1 MNRYQAPLIFLV
13 FWFGLLAVGN
23 RFLRDPGQ
31 FWHTRVGED
40 ILTGGFVRTDPYTFT
55 FHGTRW
61 TPYQWLGELVMAL
74 CYRVSGFDTQ
84 LVLATALVAGLYA
97 WLATQLLRTGL
108 HPIFAMG
115 ATFFT
120 LFAASTHFHVRPHLF
135 TMIGMVVTFWMLSE
149 YDARRI
155 KLWQLLWLV
164 PLYWVWTNIHGGTM
178 GGLATLAM
186 AGAGWVLVKLLKWPE
201 AKSWGESAGFVGIAV
216 VCGAMAFCSPYG
228 IEMVRTWLYI
238 NNGMTK
244 LPQLIVEHSPLDLS
258 NPFAWPTVILAVG
271 YVTLLALT
279 FPRRPQVVWLIPL
292 FWMVQSFLRVRH
304 GAIFA
309 PVALFVMAEI
319 WPHTILAK
327 WLAFRRPDVYKPSN
341 DRPREAWK
349 ILIAAVIALAVAVG
363 LQAAKVQVPLIGHNW
378 AKLDPKH
385 WPLEN
390 DEGLKKYEPTGEQNP
405 RIFCEYIYGGYL
417 IHRFPGYRVFVDDRC
432 EVFGDD
438 WLLEFVRAD
447 KADTAEYLDRMRAQ
461 YGEFAFALTTTT
473 DRKDGYDAYFRN
485 RPAVWECV
493 KQTST
498 ASFYRRK

>member
-1 MNRYQAPLIFLV
+1 MKRYQGPLLFLV
-13 FWFGLLAVGN
+13 FWLGLLAVGN

-55 FHGTRW
+55 FHGTTW
-61 TPYQWLGELVMAL
+61 TPYQWLGEVVMSV

-108 HPIFAMG
+108 HPIFAVG

-135 TMIGMVVTFWMLSE
+135 TMIGMVITFWMLAE
-149 YDARRI
+149 YEANRI
-155 KLWQLLWLV
+155 KLRQLLWLV
-164 PLYWVWTNIHGGTM
+164 PLYWVWTNIHGGMM

-186 AGAGWVLVKLLKWPE
+186 AGAGWILMKLLKRPN
-201 AKSWGESAGFVGIAV
+201 AKPWKDLLGFTGIAI

-244 LPQLIVEHSPLDLS
+244 LPQLIVEHSPLDFK
-258 NPFAWPTVILAVG
+258 NPFAWPTVILALA
-271 YVTLLALT
+271 YVKVLLLT

-292 FWMVQSFLRVRH
+292 FWMVQSFFRVRH

-309 PVALFVMAEI
+309 PIALLMMAEI

-327 WLAFRRPDVYKPSN
+327 WLALKRPDVYVPQFS
-341 DRPREAWK
+341 RPHEAWK
-349 ILIAAVIALAVAVG
+349 ILLTAAVALAIAVG
-363 LQAAKVQVPLIGHNW
+363 FQSAKVNAPLVGHGW
-378 AKLDPKH
+378 AKLDPRH
-385 WPLEN
+385 WPTDS
-390 DEGLKKYEPTGEQNP
+390 DEVLKKYEPVEGQNR
-405 RIFCEYIYGGYL
+405 RIFCEYHYGGYL

-438 WLLEFVRAD
+438 WLEAYV
-447 KADTAEYLDRMRAQ
+447 KADEANTAEYLERMQNQ
-461 YGEFAFALTTTT
+461 YGDFAFAITTTT
-473 DRKDGYDAYFRN
+473 DRDNGYDAYFRN
-485 RPAVWECV
+485 RPEVWERF
-493 KQTST
+493 KTTT
-498 ASFYRRK
+498 ANFYRRK